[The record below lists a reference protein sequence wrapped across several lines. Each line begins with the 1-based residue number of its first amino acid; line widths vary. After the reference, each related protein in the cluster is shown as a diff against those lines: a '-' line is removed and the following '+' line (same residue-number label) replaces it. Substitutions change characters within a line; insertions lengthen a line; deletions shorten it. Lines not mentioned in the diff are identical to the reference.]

1 MRFTPVGLAPFKTD
15 ITMVL
20 PYTRM
25 SQQQLDF
32 LQNILQQAIFNT
44 ASTDTCPIKAIG
56 YGNEIVVI
64 TTLNGLR
71 IWDGNTLDRPPL
83 AHTFA
88 SFSSQSHHHSTS
100 YPGGPGYTE
109 AEYLHSSSSSS
120 ASASFKAFKEARAL
134 AAKNAARGYGVV
146 LPSGRNEREAYM
158 RNQAHMMLTGKP
170 MGGSASFQ
178 LDTLEVLKAFCAC
191 VFRSSVHRK
200 NSMREGICH
209 IVLQMVI
216 GEIGITQDTLE
227 NLSAFIEEAKQIAP

>member
-1 MRFTPVGLAPFKTD
+1 
-15 ITMVL
+15 
-20 PYTRM
+20 
-25 SQQQLDF
+25 
-32 LQNILQQAIFNT
+32 
-44 ASTDTCPIKAIG
+44 
-56 YGNEIVVI
+56 
-64 TTLNGLR
+64 
-71 IWDGNTLDRPPL
+71 
-83 AHTFA
+83 
-88 SFSSQSHHHSTS
+88 
-100 YPGGPGYTE
+100 
-109 AEYLHSSSSSS
+109 
-120 ASASFKAFKEARAL
+120 
-134 AAKNAARGYGVV
+134 
-146 LPSGRNEREAYM
+146 M